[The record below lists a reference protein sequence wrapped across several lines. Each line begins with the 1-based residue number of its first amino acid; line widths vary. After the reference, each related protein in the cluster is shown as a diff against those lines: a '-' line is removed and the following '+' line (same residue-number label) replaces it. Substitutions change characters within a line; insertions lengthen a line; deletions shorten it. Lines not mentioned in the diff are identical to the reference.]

1 MGQKEGTS
9 KYLYF
14 SPRGSRL
21 ISEMLKIVTLGSY
34 NNVKMI
40 LLSLS

>member
-21 ISEMLKIVTLGSY
+21 ISENAQNSDSGKL
-34 NNVKMI
+34 
-40 LLSLS
+40 